1 MKKLYLKSLLL
12 LILTLGVLLFLDSKV
27 IHSALFSQYYRE
39 YTAGNEPSD
48 FVYLGNSISQRSFNH
63 HKIDSLLGTKSYCLG
78 SPGQHFY
85 VTYAIFNE
93 LIKDKNTHPKQL
105 LLVSISPNQFV
116 EVRTDKQK
124 FSQMKVIDELPFSLE
139 KIKLIHTYYDIDEYP
154 EAWSSSIRFHDILH
168 EKIYESPYRL
178 KAAKDVDR
186 RGFSK
191 IVTTAL
197 KETQKAKQNDLN
209 SIAATYSE
217 RLDATVIDTIDLAS
231 QTYIKDMIRKAEIHD
246 INLVFYTA
254 PSISYIRE
262 KKLLGQ
268 MKMMELFIKEN
279 SGKYIN
285 LNRLFNELHLTVDDF
300 SDYTHLNIQGNSK
313 IVPVFT
319 DSILP
324 MFHLEKN

>member
-1 MKKLYLKSLLL
+1 MKRLYIKSFLLFL
-12 LILTLGVLLFLDSKV
+12 VTLGVLLFLDSKV

-39 YTAGNEPSD
+39 YKAGNEPSD

-63 HKIDSLLGTKSYCLG
+63 HKIDSLLNTKSYCLG
-78 SPGQHFY
+78 SPAQHFY

-93 LIKDKNTHPKQL
+93 LIKDKKLHPKQI
-105 LLVSISPNQFV
+105 LLVSISPYQFV
-116 EVRTDKQK
+116 KIQTDKQK
-124 FSQMKVIDELPFSLE
+124 FLQMRAIDELPFSWE
-139 KIKLIHTYYDIDEYP
+139 KIKLINTYYDIDEYP
-154 EAWSSSIRFHDILH
+154 KVWSTSIRFHDVLY
-168 EKIYESPYRL
+168 EKMYETPYRL
-178 KAAKDVDR
+178 KAAERVDR

-191 IVTTAL
+191 IVTNTLNDAQKTKQKDL
-197 KETQKAKQNDLN
+197 KQL
-209 SIAATYSE
+209 AATYSY
-217 RLDATVIDTIDLAS
+217 RLDTVGIDSIDISS
-231 QTYIKDMIRKAEIHD
+231 QEYIIDMIHKAEVHD

-268 MKMMELFIKEN
+268 MKMMELFIKKN

-285 LNRLFNELHLTVDDF
+285 LNRLFNELDLTVDDF
-300 SDYTHLNIQGNSK
+300 SDYAHLNIKGNTK

-324 MFHLEKN
+324 MFNLSSE